1 MSKCETVVLTNMC
14 MIYDDNGNIL
24 VQNRTKNTWP
34 GITFPGGHVEK
45 NESIV
50 ESTIREVKE
59 ETGLTISNIE
69 LCGICQW
76 TKLCGY
82 RYIVFCYKTKSFTG
96 ELLDSKEG
104 HVFWIK
110 KKDLFNYELANDLK
124 EMFTVMDSAT
134 LSEFYSL
141 RNDLEEE
148 ISQKLL

>member
-1 MSKCETVVLTNMC
+1 MSKC
-14 MIYDDNGNIL
+14 
-24 VQNRTKNTWP
+24 
-34 GITFPGGHVEK
+34 
-45 NESIV
+45 ESIV

-59 ETGLTISNIE
+59 ETGLTISNLE

-124 EMFTVMDSAT
+124 EMFTVMDSTT